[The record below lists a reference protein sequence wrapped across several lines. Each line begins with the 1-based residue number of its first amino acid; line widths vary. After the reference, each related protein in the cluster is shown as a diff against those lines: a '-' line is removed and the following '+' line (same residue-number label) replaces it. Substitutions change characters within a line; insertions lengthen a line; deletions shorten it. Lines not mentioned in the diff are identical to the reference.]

1 MCKFFALLTICVFVF
16 KTGQLTWSGR
26 NQEGAGTTAGEE
38 FEMVNSYVSCCA
50 LTTKYM
56 TKSGKLCV
64 CVCVNVFF
72 TKFKCADFIVVI
84 NYLFS
89 CYSP

>member
-1 MCKFFALLTICVFVF
+1 MCQIFVLLTMCVFVF
-16 KTGQLTWSGR
+16 KTGQITSSGR
-26 NQEGAGTTAGEE
+26 NQEGAETTAGEE

-64 CVCVNVFF
+64 CVCVCV
-72 TKFKCADFIVVI
+72 C
-84 NYLFS
+84 
-89 CYSP
+89 